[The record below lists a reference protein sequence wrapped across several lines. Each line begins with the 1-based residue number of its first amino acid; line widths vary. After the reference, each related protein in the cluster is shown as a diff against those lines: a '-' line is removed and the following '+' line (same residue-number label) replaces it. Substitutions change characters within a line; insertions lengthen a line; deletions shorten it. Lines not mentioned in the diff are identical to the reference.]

1 MMTCTYGKSFAVPL
15 DSLIEKDEYHQNG
28 LNVLFFMIADTG
40 FYQKWATADTP
51 HIVTV
56 VRFKRGQVAVPIII
70 FGTDGKDDSGNANLT
85 CDLTVIKPDG
95 SIYAHFDSLVVWKDE
110 PAPTMELSWSRTEIW
125 IEQKDPLGL
134 YKVHAIVHDNNKR
147 VEADL
152 NLSFLVEG

>member
-1 MMTCTYGKSFAVPL
+1 MLVCMFGNLFAGSL
-15 DSLIEKDEYHQNG
+15 DSLIEQDEYHKNG
-28 LNVLFFMIADTG
+28 LDVLFFMIADTG

-56 VRFKRGQVAVPIII
+56 VKFKRGQAALPIII

-95 SIYAHFDSLVVWKDE
+95 SIYAHFDNLIVWKDE
-110 PAPTMELSWSRTEIW
+110 PAPTMELSWSRAEIW
-125 IEQKDPLGL
+125 IEQKDPLGI
-134 YKVHAIVHDNNKR
+134 YRVHAIVHDNNKK
-147 VEADL
+147 VNVDL